1 VSFFQQDS
9 QFTSTADDS
18 VHADTAAQVEREMQ
32 FKLDGQSVTLTMDD
46 KSSRRKIPMVKEKKI
61 HLDLIHLED
70 V

>member
-1 VSFFQQDS
+1 
-9 QFTSTADDS
+9 
-18 VHADTAAQVEREMQ
+18 MQ